1 MALRIMREAFNST
14 LYSGLMQV
22 VIIGQGYVGLNLS
35 IMASRNHKV
44 IGLDINNELVR
55 DLNNCVSHIEGITDG
70 DLGEAKKLGYEA
82 STSPI
87 PLNEADIVVIAVPT
101 PLDSKRKP
109 DMSFLESACNLI
121 GEHCKKPALII
132 NESTSYPGTVREF
145 IKPLIESKQI
155 SHIEHLYAVAPERV
169 DPGNE
174 DWNLENTPRLVSGIG
189 VDATLRVKEFYSEFC
204 GQVIEVTSPE
214 VAEAAKLFENTF
226 RQVNIALVNEFAKVT
241 NKLGISVYETLDA
254 ADTKPYGF
262 LKFKP
267 SLGVGGHCI
276 PIDPSYLAD
285 TASKLGIETKFI
297 NLANETN
304 LEMPNYIA
312 SRIETDL
319 GKTLKNKKVLILG
332 VAYKPNVADTRE
344 TPTKLLIDALRSR
357 GANVSWHDP
366 LVEHWNGEVSSS
378 LQVADAI
385 VIAQMHD
392 HFLKVKLESY
402 SEYIFDCTGTYATQ
416 HSL

>member
-1 MALRIMREAFNST
+1 
-14 LYSGLMQV
+14 MQV

-44 IGLDINNELVR
+44 VGLDINKELVQ
-55 DLNNCVSHIEGITDG
+55 DLNNCISHIEGISDG
-70 DLGEAKKLGYEA
+70 DLREAKKHGYDA
-82 STSPI
+82 STSPAS
-87 PLNEADIVVIAVPT
+87 LSEADIVVIAVPT
-101 PLDSKRKP
+101 PLDSEREP
-109 DMSFLESACNLI
+109 DMTFLKSACDLI
-121 GEHCKKPALII
+121 GEYCNKPALII

-155 SHIEHLYAVAPERV
+155 SQIEHLYAVAPERV
-169 DPGNE
+169 DPGNM

-189 VDATLRVKEFYSEFC
+189 EEATSRVIEFYSQFC
-204 GQVIEVTSPE
+204 REVIEVATPE

-241 NKLGISVYETLDA
+241 NKLGISVYETLNA

-262 LKFKP
+262 LKFRP

-304 LEMPNYIA
+304 LEMPNYIV
-312 SRIETDL
+312 SRIESDL
-319 GKTLKNKKVLILG
+319 GKTLKNKTILILG

-344 TPTKLLIDALRSR
+344 TPSKLLINELRKR
-357 GANVSWHDP
+357 GADVYWHDP
-366 LVEHWNGEVSSS
+366 LVEHWNGEVSSN
-378 LQVADAI
+378 LQEVDAI

-392 HFLKVKLESY
+392 QFLKVKLESY
-402 SEYIFDCTGTYATQ
+402 SEYIFDCTGTYATLN
-416 HSL
+416 SL